1 MLHLRGAAVR
11 AVFCIELS
19 QAFGGHSAWQPG
31 FQDGYKLMSKGLFK
45 IYVGNLD
52 YKVTEFAV
60 RRLFEP
66 FGELED
72 VAMATDKQTGKPRG
86 FAIVMMRDHD
96 EARKAI
102 GGVQGR
108 RLMGRPLVVNEAIAK
123 KNRKESASESGQSQ
137 LVSTGGT
144 PSGAREPGEQRSS
157 RPPRPRTGSSSSR
170 DAGSGSE
177 RPSSRNPRRSGGRNP
192 RRGGSR

>member
-1 MLHLRGAAVR
+1 
-11 AVFCIELS
+11 
-19 QAFGGHSAWQPG
+19 
-31 FQDGYKLMSKGLFK
+31 MSKGLFK

-66 FGELED
+66 FGDLED

-96 EARKAI
+96 EARQAI

-108 RLMGRPLVVNEAIAK
+108 RLMGRPLVVNEAITK
-123 KNRKESASESGQSQ
+123 KNKKAASPDAPQPQMVPSD
-137 LVSTGGT
+137 GT
-144 PSGAREPGEQRSS
+144 EPGHREPMAPRTTRPSGARSAQSATREG
-157 RPPRPRTGSSSSR
+157 TG
-170 DAGSGSE
+170 GSE
-177 RPSSRNPRRSGGRNP
+177 PRVSNRNPRRSAGRNP

>member
-1 MLHLRGAAVR
+1 
-11 AVFCIELS
+11 
-19 QAFGGHSAWQPG
+19 
-31 FQDGYKLMSKGLFK
+31 MSKGLFK
-45 IYVGNLD
+45 IYVGNLA

-96 EARKAI
+96 EALKAI

-123 KNRKESASESGQSQ
+123 KNRKPAESGEGS
-137 LVSTGGT
+137 T
-144 PSGAREPGEQRSS
+144 PSSS
-157 RPPRPRTGSSSSR
+157 AAPSAHLPKTTSF
-170 DAGSGSE
+170 GSGSSTGSPRTPRVPSRGSDGGE
-177 RPSSRNPRRSGGRNP
+177 QRPSSRNPRRSAGRNP
-192 RRGGSR
+192 RRSSPR